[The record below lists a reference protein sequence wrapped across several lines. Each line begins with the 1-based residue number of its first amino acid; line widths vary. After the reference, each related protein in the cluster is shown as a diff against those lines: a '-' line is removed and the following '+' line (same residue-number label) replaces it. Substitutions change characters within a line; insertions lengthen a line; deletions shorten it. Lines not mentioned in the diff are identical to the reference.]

1 MNEKEMMKQLQDL
14 RAGMKEEEAN
24 AFLVQVT
31 NMAEVFYTSA
41 IALSRFGNMFQGKN
55 PQEPEKCEEEDD
67 DWDEDDIEYMD
78 ATVLYAVPG
87 KGVQL
92 MEEEEAMSR
101 FPDFEDEQ
109 TFRCVEIAENLFLHY
124 MEHTW
129 ESEDDITITDS
140 VYIARVGDDGGE
152 CEELTA
158 MDFLTAMHFLNQHAM
173 TITDETGRIVCG
185 YWLPKKED

>member
-1 MNEKEMMKQLQDL
+1 MNEKEIMKQLHDL
-14 RAGMKEEEAN
+14 RARMEEEAAN
-24 AFLVQVT
+24 ALLVEVAK
-31 NMAEVFYTSA
+31 MAEVFYTSA
-41 IALSRFGNMFQGKN
+41 IALSKLYNMFQGKA
-55 PQEPEKCEEEDD
+55 PQEPKKFEEEDD
-67 DWDEDDIEYMD
+67 NWDEDDIEYMD

-109 TFRCVEIAENLFLHY
+109 TFHCVEIAEDLVLHY

-129 ESEDDITITDS
+129 ESEDDITITDP
-140 VYIARVGDDGGE
+140 VYIARVSDDRGE

-158 MDFLTAMHFLNQHAM
+158 MDFLTAMFFLDQHAM
-173 TITDETGRIVCG
+173 TITGETGRTVYG

>member
-31 NMAEVFYTSA
+31 NMAEAFYTGA
-41 IALSRFGNMFQGKN
+41 IALSRFCNMFQGKN
-55 PQEPEKCEEEDD
+55 PQGSEEGEEEGDE
-67 DWDEDDIEYMD
+67 WNEDDTEYMD

-92 MEEEEAMSR
+92 MGEEEAMSR
-101 FPDFEDEQ
+101 FPGFEDEQ
-109 TFRCVEIAENLFLHY
+109 TFHCVEIAEDLFLHY

-129 ESEDDITITDS
+129 ESEDDITITDP
-140 VYIARVGDDGGE
+140 VYIARVGDDGAE

-158 MDFLTAMHFLNQHAM
+158 MDFLTAMFFLDQHAM
-173 TITDETGRIVCG
+173 TITGETGRTVYG

>member
-24 AFLVQVT
+24 AFLVQIT
-31 NMAEVFYTSA
+31 NMAEAFYTSA
-41 IALSRFGNMFQGKN
+41 IALSRFCNMFQGKD
-55 PQEPEKCEEEDD
+55 PQESEEFEEEDD
-67 DWDEDDIEYMD
+67 NWDEDDIEYMD

-109 TFRCVEIAENLFLHY
+109 TFCCVEIAENLFLHY

-129 ESEDDITITDS
+129 ESEDDITITDP

-158 MDFLTAMHFLNQHAM
+158 VDFLTAMFFLNQHAM
-173 TITDETGRIVCG
+173 TITDETGRIVYG

>member
-24 AFLVQVT
+24 AFLVQIT

-41 IALSRFGNMFQGKN
+41 IALSRFCNMFQGKN
-55 PQEPEKCEEEDD
+55 PQGSEEGEEEGDE
-67 DWDEDDIEYMD
+67 WDEDDIEYMD

-129 ESEDDITITDS
+129 ESEDDITITDP

-158 MDFLTAMHFLNQHAM
+158 VDFLTAMFFLNQHAM
-173 TITDETGRIVCG
+173 TITDETGRIVYG

>member
-14 RAGMKEEEAN
+14 RTSMKEEEAN
-24 AFLVQVT
+24 AFLIQVT

-41 IALSRFGNMFQGKN
+41 IALSRFCNMFQGKD
-55 PQEPEKCEEEDD
+55 PQESEECEEEG
-67 DWDEDDIEYMD
+67 DEWNEDATEYMD

-101 FPDFEDEQ
+101 FPGFEDEQ
-109 TFRCVEIAENLFLHY
+109 TFHCVEIAENLFLHY

-129 ESEDDITITDS
+129 ESEDDITITDP
-140 VYIARVGDDGGE
+140 VYIARVRDDGVE

-158 MDFLTAMHFLNQHAM
+158 MDFLAAMLFLNQHAM
-173 TITDETGRIVCG
+173 TITDETGRTVCG
-185 YWLPKKED
+185 YWLPKEEN

>member
-14 RAGMKEEEAN
+14 RASMEEEAAN
-24 AFLVQVT
+24 ALLVEVAK
-31 NMAEVFYTSA
+31 MADVFYTSA
-41 IALSRFGNMFQGKN
+41 IALSKLYNMFHGKDL
-55 PQEPEKCEEEDD
+55 QEPEKCEEEDD

-78 ATVLYAVPG
+78 AIVLYAVPG

-109 TFRCVEIAENLFLHY
+109 TFHCVEIAEDLFLHY

-129 ESEDDITITDS
+129 ESEDDITITDP
-140 VYIARVGDDGGE
+140 VYIARVSDDGDE

-158 MDFLTAMHFLNQHAM
+158 MDFLTAMFFLNHHAM
-173 TITDETGRIVCG
+173 TITDETSRTVCG

>member
-41 IALSRFGNMFQGKN
+41 IALSRFCNMFQGKN

-67 DWDEDDIEYMD
+67 DWDEDDD
-78 ATVLYAVPG
+78 
-87 KGVQL
+87 GV
-92 MEEEEAMSR
+92 
-101 FPDFEDEQ
+101 
-109 TFRCVEIAENLFLHY
+109 
-124 MEHTW
+124 
-129 ESEDDITITDS
+129 
-140 VYIARVGDDGGE
+140 E

-158 MDFLTAMHFLNQHAM
+158 VDFLTAMFFLDQHAM
-173 TITDETGRIVCG
+173 TITDETGRTVCG

>member
-31 NMAEVFYTSA
+31 NMAEVFYTGA
-41 IALSRFGNMFQGKN
+41 IALSRFCNMFQGKN
-55 PQEPEKCEEEDD
+55 PQGSEEGEEEGDE
-67 DWDEDDIEYMD
+67 WDEDDIEYMD

-92 MEEEEAMSR
+92 MGEEEAMSR
-101 FPDFEDEQ
+101 FPGFEDEQ
-109 TFRCVEIAENLFLHY
+109 TFHCVEIAEDLFLHY

-129 ESEDDITITDS
+129 ESENDITITDP

-158 MDFLTAMHFLNQHAM
+158 MDFLTAMLFLDQHAM

>member
-1 MNEKEMMKQLQDL
+1 MNEKEMMKQMQDL
-14 RAGMKEEEAN
+14 RASMKDEDAN
-24 AFLVQVT
+24 AFLVQVAK
-31 NMAEVFYTSA
+31 MAEVFYTSA
-41 IALSRFGNMFQGKN
+41 IALSKLYNMFQGKA

-67 DWDEDDIEYMD
+67 DLDEDDIEYMD

-109 TFRCVEIAENLFLHY
+109 TFHCVEIAEDLFLHY

-129 ESEDDITITDS
+129 ESEDDITITDP
-140 VYIARVGDDGGE
+140 VYIARVGDDGVE

-158 MDFLTAMHFLNQHAM
+158 MDFLTVMFFLNQHAM
-173 TITDETGRIVCG
+173 TITDETGRTVCG

>member
-1 MNEKEMMKQLQDL
+1 MNEKEMMKQMQDL
-14 RAGMKEEEAN
+14 RASMKEEDAN
-24 AFLVQVT
+24 AFLVQVAK
-31 NMAEVFYTSA
+31 MAEVFYTSA
-41 IALSRFGNMFQGKN
+41 IALTKLCNMFQGKD

-67 DWDEDDIEYMD
+67 DWDKDDIEYMD

-101 FPDFEDEQ
+101 FPGFEDEQ
-109 TFRCVEIAENLFLHY
+109 TFHCVEIAENLFLHY

-129 ESEDDITITDS
+129 ESEDDITITDP
-140 VYIARVGDDGGE
+140 VYIARVSDDGGE

-158 MDFLTAMHFLNQHAM
+158 VDFLTAMFFLNQHAM
-173 TITDETGRIVCG
+173 TITDKTGRTVYG

>member
-31 NMAEVFYTSA
+31 NMAEVFYTGA
-41 IALSRFGNMFQGKN
+41 IALSRFCNMFQGKN

-78 ATVLYAVPG
+78 ATVLYVVPG

-109 TFRCVEIAENLFLHY
+109 TFRCVEIAEDLFLHY

-129 ESEDDITITDS
+129 ESEDDITITDP
-140 VYIARVGDDGGE
+140 VYIARVSDDGVE

-158 MDFLTAMHFLNQHAM
+158 VDFLTAMHFLNQHAM
-173 TITDETGRIVCG
+173 TITDEISRTVCG

>member
-14 RAGMKEEEAN
+14 RASMEEETAN
-24 AFLVQVT
+24 ALLVEVAK
-31 NMAEVFYTSA
+31 MAEVFYTSA
-41 IALSRFGNMFQGKN
+41 IALSKLYNMFQGKN
-55 PQEPEKCEEEDD
+55 PQGSEEGEEEGDE
-67 DWDEDDIEYMD
+67 WDEDDIEYMD

-129 ESEDDITITDS
+129 ESEDDITITDP

-158 MDFLTAMHFLNQHAM
+158 VDFLTAMFFLNQHAM
-173 TITDETGRIVCG
+173 TITDGTGRIVYG

>member
-24 AFLVQVT
+24 AFLVQIT

-41 IALSRFGNMFQGKN
+41 IALSRFCNMFQGKN
-55 PQEPEKCEEEDD
+55 PQGSEEGEEEGDE
-67 DWDEDDIEYMD
+67 WDEDDIEYMD

-124 MEHTW
+124 MGK
-129 ESEDDITITDS
+129 
-140 VYIARVGDDGGE
+140 RG
-152 CEELTA
+152 
-158 MDFLTAMHFLNQHAM
+158 
-173 TITDETGRIVCG
+173 
-185 YWLPKKED
+185 

>member
-1 MNEKEMMKQLQDL
+1 MNGKEMMKQLQDL

-41 IALSRFGNMFQGKN
+41 IALSKLYNMFQGKA

-78 ATVLYAVPG
+78 ATVLYAVPS

-101 FPDFEDEQ
+101 FPGFEDEQ
-109 TFRCVEIAENLFLHY
+109 TFHCVEIAEDLVLHY

-129 ESEDDITITDS
+129 ESEDDITITDP
-140 VYIARVGDDGGE
+140 VYIARVSDDGVE

-158 MDFLTAMHFLNQHAM
+158 VDFLTAMHFLNQHAM
-173 TITDETGRIVCG
+173 TITDETGRTVCG

>member
-1 MNEKEMMKQLQDL
+1 MNEKEMMKQMQDL
-14 RAGMKEEEAN
+14 RARMKEEDAN
-24 AFLVQVT
+24 AFLVQVAK
-31 NMAEVFYTSA
+31 MAEVFYTSA
-41 IALSRFGNMFQGKN
+41 IALTKLCNVFQGKD

-67 DWDEDDIEYMD
+67 DLDEDDIEYMD

-101 FPDFEDEQ
+101 FHDFEDEQ
-109 TFRCVEIAENLFLHY
+109 TFHCVEIAENLFLHY

-129 ESEDDITITDS
+129 ESEDDITITDP
-140 VYIARVGDDGGE
+140 VYIARVSDDGVE
-152 CEELTA
+152 REELTA
-158 MDFLTAMHFLNQHAM
+158 MDFLTAMFFLNQHAM
-173 TITDETGRIVCG
+173 TITDETGRTVCG

>member
-41 IALSRFGNMFQGKN
+41 IALSRFCNMFQGKD
-55 PQEPEKCEEEDD
+55 PQEPEKCEEEDEER
-67 DWDEDDIEYMD
+67 DEDDIEYMD
-78 ATVLYAVPG
+78 ATVLYVVPG

-92 MEEEEAMSR
+92 MGEEEARSR
-101 FPDFEDEQ
+101 FPGFEDEQ
-109 TFRCVEIAENLFLHY
+109 TFHCVEITEDLFLHY

-129 ESEDDITITDS
+129 ESEDEITITDP
-140 VYIARVGDDGGE
+140 VYIARVGDDGVE

-158 MDFLTAMHFLNQHAM
+158 MDFLAAMLFLNRHAM
-173 TITDETGRIVCG
+173 TITDETGRTVCG

>member
-41 IALSRFGNMFQGKN
+41 IALSRFCNMFQGKD
-55 PQEPEKCEEEDD
+55 PQEPEKCEEEDEER
-67 DWDEDDIEYMD
+67 DEDDIEYMD

-92 MEEEEAMSR
+92 MGEEEAMSS
-101 FPDFEDEQ
+101 FPGFEDEQ
-109 TFRCVEIAENLFLHY
+109 TFHCVEITEDLFLHY

-129 ESEDDITITDS
+129 ESEDDITITDP
-140 VYIARVGDDGGE
+140 VYIARVGDDGVE

-158 MDFLTAMHFLNQHAM
+158 MDFLTAMLFLNRHAM
-173 TITDETGRIVCG
+173 TITDETGRTVCG

>member
-1 MNEKEMMKQLQDL
+1 MNEKEMMKQLQEL

-24 AFLVQVT
+24 TFLVQVT

-41 IALSRFGNMFQGKN
+41 IALTKLCNMFQGKD

-67 DWDEDDIEYMD
+67 DWDDDDIEYMD

-92 MEEEEAMSR
+92 IEEEEAMSR

-109 TFRCVEIAENLFLHY
+109 TFPALRSRRICSFTIWSIPGKARMISRLRILCISPEWVMTEANAKSSLPWIFLPLC
-124 MEHTW
+124 
-129 ESEDDITITDS
+129 S
-140 VYIARVGDDGGE
+140 
-152 CEELTA
+152 
-158 MDFLTAMHFLNQHAM
+158 F
-173 TITDETGRIVCG
+173 
-185 YWLPKKED
+185 

>member
-1 MNEKEMMKQLQDL
+1 MNEKEIMKQLHDL
-14 RAGMKEEEAN
+14 RARMEEEAAN
-24 AFLVQVT
+24 ALLVEVAK
-31 NMAEVFYTSA
+31 MAEVFYTSA
-41 IALSRFGNMFQGKN
+41 IALSKLYNMFQGKA
-55 PQEPEKCEEEDD
+55 PQEPEKFEEEDD
-67 DWDEDDIEYMD
+67 NWDEDDIEYMD

-109 TFRCVEIAENLFLHY
+109 TFHCVEIAEDLVLHY

-129 ESEDDITITDS
+129 ESEDDITITDP
-140 VYIARVGDDGGE
+140 VYIARVSDDRGE

-158 MDFLTAMHFLNQHAM
+158 MDFLTAMFFLDQHAM
-173 TITDETGRIVCG
+173 TITGETGRTVYG

>member
-14 RAGMKEEEAN
+14 RASMEEEAAN
-24 AFLVQVT
+24 ALLVEAAK
-31 NMAEVFYTSA
+31 MADVFYTSA
-41 IALSRFGNMFQGKN
+41 IALSKLYNMFHGKN
-55 PQEPEKCEEEDD
+55 LQEPEKCEEEDD

-101 FPDFEDEQ
+101 FPGFEDAQ
-109 TFRCVEIAENLFLHY
+109 TFHCVEIAENLFLHY

-129 ESEDDITITDS
+129 EIEDDITITDP
-140 VYIARVGDDGGE
+140 VYIARVGDDGANAKNS
-152 CEELTA
+152 LPWI
-158 MDFLTAMHFLNQHAM
+158 FLLLCSFWISTL
-173 TITDETGRIVCG
+173 
-185 YWLPKKED
+185 

>member
-1 MNEKEMMKQLQDL
+1 MNEKEMMKQLQEL

-24 AFLVQVT
+24 TFLVQVT

-41 IALSRFGNMFQGKN
+41 IALFRFCNMFQRKD

-67 DWDEDDIEYMD
+67 DWDKDDIEYMD
-78 ATVLYAVPG
+78 ATVLYAVPS

-92 MEEEEAMSR
+92 MREEEAMSR
-101 FPDFEDEQ
+101 FPGFEDEQ
-109 TFRCVEIAENLFLHY
+109 TFHCVEITEDLFLHY

-129 ESEDDITITDS
+129 ESEDDITITDP
-140 VYIARVGDDGGE
+140 VYIARVGDDGVE

-158 MDFLTAMHFLNQHAM
+158 MDFLTAMLFLNRHVM
-173 TITDETGRIVCG
+173 TITDETGRTVCG
-185 YWLPKKED
+185 YWLAKKED

>member
-14 RAGMKEEEAN
+14 WAGMKEEEAN

-41 IALSRFGNMFQGKN
+41 IALSRFCNMFQGKD

-67 DWDEDDIEYMD
+67 EWNEDDIEYMD

-92 MEEEEAMSR
+92 MGEEEAMSR
-101 FPDFEDEQ
+101 FPGFEDEQ
-109 TFRCVEIAENLFLHY
+109 TFHCVEITEDLFLHY

-129 ESEDDITITDS
+129 ESEDEITITDP
-140 VYIARVGDDGGE
+140 VYIARVGDDGVE

-158 MDFLTAMHFLNQHAM
+158 MDFLAAMLFLNRHAM
-173 TITDETGRIVCG
+173 TITDETGRTVCG

>member
-14 RAGMKEEEAN
+14 RASMKEEEAN
-24 AFLVQVT
+24 AFLIQVT

-41 IALSRFGNMFQGKN
+41 IALTKLCNMFQGKE
-55 PQEPEKCEEEDD
+55 PQEPEKCEEGDD

-101 FPDFEDEQ
+101 FPGFEDEQ
-109 TFRCVEIAENLFLHY
+109 TFHCVEIAENLFLHY

-129 ESEDDITITDS
+129 ESEDDITITDP
-140 VYIARVGDDGGE
+140 VYIARVRDDGVE

-158 MDFLTAMHFLNQHAM
+158 MDFLTAMFFLNQHAM
-173 TITDETGRIVCG
+173 TITDETGRTVCG
-185 YWLPKKED
+185 YWLPKEEN

>member
-14 RAGMKEEEAN
+14 RASMKEEKAN
-24 AFLVQVT
+24 ALLVEVAK
-31 NMAEVFYTSA
+31 MADVFYTSA
-41 IALSRFGNMFQGKN
+41 IALSKLYYMFHGKN
-55 PQEPEKCEEEDD
+55 LQEPEKCEEADD
-67 DWDEDDIEYMD
+67 DWDEDNIEYMD

-101 FPDFEDEQ
+101 FPGFEDEQ
-109 TFRCVEIAENLFLHY
+109 TFHCVEIAKNLFLHY

-129 ESEDDITITDS
+129 EGEDDITITDS
-140 VYIARVGDDGGE
+140 VYIARVSDDGVE

-158 MDFLTAMHFLNQHAM
+158 MDFLAAMLFLDQHAM
-173 TITDETGRIVCG
+173 TITDETGRTVCG

>member
-1 MNEKEMMKQLQDL
+1 
-14 RAGMKEEEAN
+14 
-24 AFLVQVT
+24 
-31 NMAEVFYTSA
+31 MAEVFYTSA
-41 IALSRFGNMFQGKN
+41 IALSKLYNMFQGKA

-67 DWDEDDIEYMD
+67 DLDEDDIEYMD

-109 TFRCVEIAENLFLHY
+109 TFHCVEIAEDLFLHY

-129 ESEDDITITDS
+129 ESEDDITITDP
-140 VYIARVGDDGGE
+140 VYIARVGDDGVE

-158 MDFLTAMHFLNQHAM
+158 MDFLTAMFFLNQHAM
-173 TITDETGRIVCG
+173 TITDETGRTVCG

>member
-1 MNEKEMMKQLQDL
+1 MNEKEMMKPLQDL

-41 IALSRFGNMFQGKN
+41 IALSRFCNMFQGKD
-55 PQEPEKCEEEDD
+55 PQEPEKCEEEDEER
-67 DWDEDDIEYMD
+67 DEDDIEYMD

-92 MEEEEAMSR
+92 MGEEEAMSR
-101 FPDFEDEQ
+101 FPGFEDEQ
-109 TFRCVEIAENLFLHY
+109 TFHCVEITEDLFLHY

-129 ESEDDITITDS
+129 ESEDDITITDP
-140 VYIARVGDDGGE
+140 VYIARVGDDGVE

-158 MDFLTAMHFLNQHAM
+158 MDFLTAMLFLNRHAM
-173 TITDETGRIVCG
+173 TITDETGRTVCG

>member
-24 AFLVQVT
+24 TFLVQVT

-41 IALSRFGNMFQGKN
+41 IALSKLYNMFQGKA
-55 PQEPEKCEEEDD
+55 PQEPEKFEEEDD
-67 DWDEDDIEYMD
+67 NWDEDDIEYMD

-109 TFRCVEIAENLFLHY
+109 TFHCVEIAEDLVLHY

-129 ESEDDITITDS
+129 ESEDDITITDP

-158 MDFLTAMHFLNQHAM
+158 MDFLTAMFFLNQHAM
-173 TITDETGRIVCG
+173 IITDETGRTVCG
-185 YWLPKKED
+185 YWLAKKED

>member
-1 MNEKEMMKQLQDL
+1 MNEKEIMKQLQDL

-24 AFLVQVT
+24 TFLVQVT
-31 NMAEVFYTSA
+31 NIAEVFYTSA
-41 IALSRFGNMFQGKN
+41 IALSRFCNMFQGKN
-55 PQEPEKCEEEDD
+55 PQEPEKFEEEDD
-67 DWDEDDIEYMD
+67 NWEEDDIEYMD
-78 ATVLYAVPG
+78 VTVLYAVPG

-101 FPDFEDEQ
+101 FPSFEDEQ
-109 TFRCVEIAENLFLHY
+109 TFHCVEIAEDLVLHY

-129 ESEDDITITDS
+129 ESEDDITITDP
-140 VYIARVGDDGGE
+140 VYIARVGDDGSE

-158 MDFLTAMHFLNQHAM
+158 MDFLTAMLFLDQHAM

>member
-41 IALSRFGNMFQGKN
+41 IALSRFCNMFQGKD
-55 PQEPEKCEEEDD
+55 PQEPEKCEEEDEER
-67 DWDEDDIEYMD
+67 DEDDIEYMD
-78 ATVLYAVPG
+78 ATVLYVVPG

-92 MEEEEAMSR
+92 MGEEEAMSR
-101 FPDFEDEQ
+101 FPGFEDEQ
-109 TFRCVEIAENLFLHY
+109 TFHCVEITEDLFLHY

-129 ESEDDITITDS
+129 ESEDEITITDP
-140 VYIARVGDDGGE
+140 VYIARVGDDGVE

-158 MDFLTAMHFLNQHAM
+158 MDFLTAMLFLNRHAM
-173 TITDETGRIVCG
+173 TITDETGRTVCG